1 MRKTPFP
8 ALALAV
14 LAVLLQPADGAG
26 YGVRL
31 HDLFPARALADS
43 RAPSGRA
50 VKRDTLPGLT
60 DADVARFRGWFYQR
74 AAALSDPALSRAFRR
89 RYPTPA
95 AFDARAFREFLMMN
109 GEARVLGV
117 DSFAAVYRAMAAQD
131 RALDPHPEYVPGR
144 RLPLTTAIQLGSI
157 YPDLDRRNQSRIW
170 RDAGG
175 GVVRTATGDTVP
187 FDPMTLNMGRLTGL
201 SSQAHGHYGLN
212 HHPKSDALDVLKR
225 APWDFAVAIGF
236 PGAVETYAEA
246 NAQLFTDLALL
257 ALLGGRPGWPTLSA
271 LYAGSALHYVAD
283 VGNPVHTVQAGSYE
297 IYVDAT
303 FQAWLRKATTLFG
316 LLGAAPSRSSIGV
329 DILTNLHTLSEELF
343 QYELE
348 DALRRSASGRF
359 EGIPESMHGAVAAL
373 DRGDGALRRIL
384 ADTLARLRSQGPA
397 PAFGAAVTAV
407 VVNAGYEDGA
417 DVYRTIRRL
426 AVGPVRRGSVVID
439 FDTIPDE
446 ELWRFIRPRSSREV
460 RVALDH
466 FNELEARGVARVTE
480 ALRWWWGQYV
490 VTSMAPRADRPLLVD
505 LIVRRVVS
513 ERLRYL
519 EAAESRRRTWI
530 RTHGGLPSP

>member
-1 MRKTPFP
+1 MRRPLPFV
-8 ALALAV
+8 AGIAAI
-14 LAVLLQPADGAG
+14 LLLVPSNVTG
-26 YGVRL
+26 YGVAL
-31 HDLFPARALADS
+31 HDLFPLRALADS

-50 VKRDTLPGLT
+50 VRADTLAGVT
-60 DADVARFRGWFYQR
+60 DADIARFRGWFYER
-74 AAALSDPALSRAFRR
+74 ACVLPDTALRHAFLR
-89 RYPTPA
+89 RYPTAA
-95 AFDARAFREFLMMN
+95 AFGARAFKEFFLMN
-109 GEARVLGV
+109 GAAHVLGV
-117 DSFAAVYRAMAAQD
+117 DSFAAVYREMKPQD
-131 RALDPHPEYVPGR
+131 RALDPHPRYAAGPR
-144 RLPLTTAIQLGSI
+144 IPLMAALQLGSI
-157 YPDLDRRNQSRIW
+157 YADLDRRNQSRIW

-175 GVVRTATGDTVP
+175 RVVRTATGDTVP

-212 HHPKSDALDVLKR
+212 HHPKSDAPDVLKR

-283 VGNPVHTVQAGSYE
+283 VGNPVHTVQAGIYE

-316 LLGAAPSRSSIGV
+316 LLGASQARNSIGV

-343 QYELE
+343 QWELE

-373 DRGDGALRRIL
+373 DRGDGALRRVL
-384 ADTLARLRSQGPA
+384 ADTLARLGSQGPA

-426 AVGPVRRGSVVID
+426 AVGPVRRGGVVID

-446 ELWRFIRPRSSREV
+446 AVWRFIRPRSSGEV

-480 ALRWWWGQYV
+480 ALRWWWGRYV
-490 VTSMAPRADRPLLVD
+490 VTSMAPRADRALLVD

-519 EAAESRRRTWI
+519 EAAEARRRTWI
-530 RTHGGLPSP
+530 GSHGGLPNR